1 VYDARDMDP
10 VRPDVRPR
18 ISVFDAWR
26 EGWRRVFGAP
36 VLVAGLVVAVAVA
49 TEWQWLPRPPAAWA
63 PGAFAALH
71 LKWVFANEPY
81 AFGGVAAFVAR
92 LLAVLTAPATGF
104 VTDWDRQEPVGLAS
118 QFVLWMFLAGGAL
131 DRLARARPIGVYG
144 FFAASGV
151 FFLRF
156 LRLGV
161 VLGGADWIFWRW
173 ILPFVQEGLFAV
185 VPYGAPPTGLALSTL
200 FVATVAIVGDFA
212 EVRAVVE
219 DRRSAVGAL
228 GGALRFVGR
237 RPARATALYVLNLV
251 PAVGLSW
258 LVSRLTPFASE
269 VAPAALAVWL
279 WIGLIVH
286 VVVRLAFMATS
297 IAFFQ
302 GELAHAGYT
311 AAPVP
316 AWPDSPSVEAIAN
329 LADRRRSATDRALP
343 L

>member
-26 EGWRRVFGAP
+26 DGWRRVLGAP
-36 VLVAGLVVAVAVA
+36 LLVTGLVLAVAVA
-49 TEWQWLPRPPAAWA
+49 TEWQWQPRPPAAWA
-63 PGAFAALH
+63 PGAVAGLH
-71 LKWVFANEPY
+71 LTWLFANEPY
-81 AFGGVAAFVAR
+81 AFGGIAAFVAR
-92 LLAVLTAPATGF
+92 LFAVMTAPANGF
-104 VTDWDRQEPVGLAS
+104 VTDWTRQAPVGLAS

-131 DRLARARPIGVYG
+131 DRLARARPTGVYG

-173 ILPFVQEGLFAV
+173 IVPFVQEGLFAV
-185 VPYGAPPTGLALSTL
+185 APDGAPTTGLAFTTV
-200 FVATVAIVGDFA
+200 FVAAVAVVGDFA

-237 RPARATALYVLNLV
+237 RPVRVTALYSLNLV
-251 PAVGLSW
+251 PAVGLAW
-258 LVSRLTPFASE
+258 LVSRLTPLASDAGP
-269 VAPAALAVWL
+269 VALALWL
-279 WIGLIVH
+279 WLGVIVH
-286 VVVRLAFMATS
+286 VVVRLAFMATA

-311 AAPVP
+311 AAPTP
-316 AWPDSPSVEAIAN
+316 TWPDSPAVEAIAN
-329 LADRRRSATDRALP
+329 LADRRR
-343 L
+343 